1 MVESVMSVLV
11 SIVKVLFVPLDLAL
25 GWLTLLGSLGALI
38 AVGAL
43 TGFAVNLFQKYCSNQ
58 NLLGRRRAD
67 LRKLKTLVREAKDS
81 KNDEKTARLLG
92 LTSLISSKYAL
103 ESLKP
108 ALYSIPPLCV
118 LAMWVGARLNH
129 EPVRPNENVEVIATF
144 EDGASGFAY
153 IIPNENVVLNG
164 PAIVPVAIRK
174 SALVAIAPE
183 DAAPDVAAVPAS
195 QGQGLVA
202 ADTAAPRGT
211 ANVQMKVAP
220 TSQPQSVVASVE
232 NSRSPVA
239 YWNVSAPKEG
249 SFQLQVRH
257 GDERYSL
264 PISVH
269 SKGGLPPEQATLFRT
284 ESETRDRLLSVE
296 LKLRETVPPAW
307 WNVFLQSMGVYFIAA
322 LVFGLALRRVMGIQ

>member
-58 NLLGRRRAD
+58 NLLGRRRED
-67 LRKLKTLVREAKDS
+67 LKKLKTLVRDAKAS
-81 KNDEKTARLLG
+81 KNEEKAARLLG

-108 ALYSIPPLCV
+108 ALYSVPPLCV

-153 IIPNENVVLNG
+153 IIPNENVVLTS

-174 SALVAIAPE
+174 SAAVAVAPA
-183 DAAPDVAAVPAS
+183 DAAPETAAVPAPR
-195 QGQGLVA
+195 GQELVA
-202 ADTAAPRGT
+202 ADTAAPRS
-211 ANVQMKVAP
+211 NVQMKVAP
-220 TSQPQSVVASVE
+220 GSHLQPAVAAVE
-232 NSRSPVA
+232 SSGSPVA
-239 YWNVSAPKEG
+239 HWNLRAPKEG
-249 SFQLQVRH
+249 AFQLQVRH
-257 GDERYSL
+257 GDERYSV
-264 PISVH
+264 PMSVY

>member
-58 NLLGRRRAD
+58 NLLGRRRED
-67 LRKLKTLVREAKDS
+67 LKKLKTLVREAKDN
-81 KNDEKTARLLG
+81 KNEEKAARLLG

-108 ALYSIPPLCV
+108 ALYSVPPLCV

-153 IIPNENVVLNG
+153 ILPNENVVLTS

-174 SALVAIAPE
+174 SAAVAAAPA
-183 DAAPDVAAVPAS
+183 DAAPETAAVPAPR
-195 QGQGLVA
+195 GQGLVA
-202 ADTAAPRGT
+202 ADVPRDTG
-211 ANVQMKVAP
+211 NVQLKVA
-220 TSQPQSVVASVE
+220 SGSHLQPVAAAVE
-232 NSRSPVA
+232 SSGSPVA
-239 YWNVSAPKEG
+239 HWNLLAPKEG
-249 SFQLQVRH
+249 AFQLQVRH
-257 GDERYSL
+257 GDERYSV
-264 PISVH
+264 PMSVY
-269 SKGGLPPEQATLFRT
+269 SKGGLPPEQATLFCT